1 MLSVEEALA
10 LILKEMEIPPPR
22 DVPIGEAL
30 GLPLDENITSDIDS
44 PPHDK
49 SIVDG
54 YAIVAA
60 SVAGPQTELAVIEE
74 VTAGQVPTRRVEAGT
89 ATKIMTG
96 APLPDGADA
105 VVMVEKTVAAD
116 AGPQPRVR
124 ILESPLKP
132 GQNIVRR
139 GTSMRRGDEVLAA
152 DMHRRLRPIEI
163 GLMAEVG
170 RSSVQVLQPQAAI
183 LATGNEIVPA
193 HEIPGPGQIRNSNGP
208 MLGALARV
216 AGAAAV
222 DLGIARD
229 EAADLKSK
237 IEEGLKSDLLI
248 LSGGVSAG
256 VLDLVPQA
264 LADCGVREIFHK
276 VNVKPGKPLWFG
288 VKDHGDRRTLVFGL
302 PGNPVSTLVCF
313 ELFVRPAILKLAG
326 HKECVQQ
333 PIQAALTKD
342 HAQRGQ
348 RATYWP
354 SRLAESAD
362 GTRQVTPLAWQGSG
376 DLRTLADA
384 NALAIFPPGDRHYE
398 SGSSVAVLRI

>member
-170 RSSVQVLQPQAAI
+170 RFSVQVLQPQAAI

-333 PIQAALTKD
+333 PVQATLTKG
-342 HAQRGQ
+342 HATRGE

-354 SRLAESAD
+354 SWLAESAD